1 MARWSR
7 RLLAAS
13 TVAAGATAGGY
24 VGLVTGACPLD
35 LGIGRRVRPLGPQ
48 HLEVAAPREAVFDL
62 IAEPYLLPPDKRG
75 GVGLGWPGGA
85 AVGGGGARSE
95 ACQVAWMARVSRL

>member
-13 TVAAGATAGGY
+13 TVAAGATAAGY

-35 LGIGRRVRPLGPQ
+35 LGIGRRARPLGPQ
-48 HLEVAAPREAVFDL
+48 HLEVAAP
-62 IAEPYLLPPDKRG
+62 
-75 GVGLGWPGGA
+75 
-85 AVGGGGARSE
+85 ARPS
-95 ACQVAWMARVSRL
+95 STSSPNPT